1 MNMATEPTKRLGR
14 GLDALL
20 GDYAPKPQ
28 PEAVKDKPAEEGGTS
43 GERGDRRSVP
53 LAFIHPNPRNP
64 RTTFAQDD
72 LDDLAVSIQA
82 HGMVQPIVVRP
93 VPGRTDYFEIIAGQR
108 RWIAAQKAGLHDVPV
123 TLLDVSDKEALEL
136 AIVENVQR
144 ADLNPVEE
152 ALGYNALIEEFSYT
166 QADLG
171 ARIGKSRVHVTNT
184 LRLLKLPDEVIDR
197 VREGQLSA
205 GHARALVNAP
215 DPGALAKKVIENG
228 LSVRD
233 TEKLARVPQKRSNSS
248 PVAVKDAD
256 TRAVETELEARL
268 GLKVDIRHKPDGK
281 GEVRIAYTSLEQ
293 LESLCRKLR
302 G

>member
-1 MNMATEPTKRLGR
+1 MTPEPKRRLGR

-28 PEAVKDKPAEEGGTS
+28 PESTAGPAS
-43 GERGDRRSVP
+43 GVAANDRKTVP

-64 RTTFAQDD
+64 RTTFAQAD

-82 HGMVQPIVVRP
+82 HGLVQPIVVRP
-93 VPGRTDYFEIIAGQR
+93 VDGQPDYYEIIAGER
-108 RWIAAQKAGLHDVPV
+108 RWRAAQKAGLHDVPV
-123 TLLDVSDKEALEL
+123 TILDVSDQEALEL

-152 ALGYNALIEEFSYT
+152 ALGYNALIEEFGYT

-171 ARIGKSRVHVTNT
+171 AKIGKSRVHVTNT
-184 LRLLKLPDEVIDR
+184 LRLLSLPDSVIDH
-197 VREGQLSA
+197 VHSGALSA
-205 GHARALVNAP
+205 GHARALVNMP
-215 DPGALAKKVIENG
+215 DAGTLAGQVIEKN

-233 TEKLARVPQKRSNSS
+233 TEKLVRAAQRPAPAKA
-248 PVAVKDAD
+248 PTPVKDAN
-256 TRAVETELEARL
+256 TRALEQELEGRL
-268 GLKVDIRHKPDGK
+268 GLKLDIRHRPDGK
-281 GEVRIAYTSLEQ
+281 GEMRIAYRSLEQ
-293 LESLCRKLR
+293 LDALCHKLR

>member
-1 MNMATEPTKRLGR
+1 MAPEPTRRLGR

-28 PEAVKDKPAEEGGTS
+28 AAAADNDQPAA
-43 GERGDRRSVP
+43 ERGDRKTVP

-64 RTTFAQDD
+64 RTSFAQED

-82 HGMVQPIVVRP
+82 HGLVQPIVVRP
-93 VPGRTDYFEIIAGQR
+93 VPDRPDAYEIIAGER
-108 RWIAAQKAGLHDVPV
+108 RWRAAQKAGLHDVPV

-152 ALGYNALIEEFSYT
+152 ALGYQALIEEFEYT

-171 ARIGKSRVHVTNT
+171 ATIGKSRVHVTNT
-184 LRLLKLPDEVIDR
+184 LRLLKLPDEVIDH
-197 VREGQLSA
+197 VRAGQLSA

-215 DPGALAKKVIENG
+215 DAGALAKRVVENG
-228 LSVRD
+228 LSVRE
-233 TEKLARVPQKRSNSS
+233 TEKLVQSPQKKAVPRVP
-248 PVAVKDAD
+248 AEKDPN
-256 TRAVETELEARL
+256 TRALEHELEAQL
-268 GLKVDIRHKPDGK
+268 GLKFDIRHRSDGR
-281 GEVRIAYTSLEQ
+281 GEIRIAYGSLEQ
-293 LESLCRKLR
+293 LDALCRKLR

>member
-1 MNMATEPTKRLGR
+1 MTPEPKRRLGR

-28 PEAVKDKPAEEGGTS
+28 PESAARPAS
-43 GERGDRRSVP
+43 GVAANDRKTVP

-64 RTTFAQDD
+64 RTTFAQAD

-82 HGMVQPIVVRP
+82 HGLVQPIVVRP
-93 VPGRTDYFEIIAGQR
+93 VEGRSDYYEIIAGER
-108 RWIAAQKAGLHDVPV
+108 RWRAAQKAGLHDVPV
-123 TLLDVSDKEALEL
+123 TILDVSDQEALEL

-152 ALGYNALIEEFSYT
+152 ALGYNALIEEFGYT

-171 ARIGKSRVHVTNT
+171 AKIGKSRVHVTNT
-184 LRLLKLPDEVIDR
+184 LRLLNLPDGVIDH
-197 VREGQLSA
+197 VRSGALSA
-205 GHARALVNAP
+205 GHARALINTPEA
-215 DPGALAKKVIENG
+215 GALASQVIEKN

-233 TEKLARVPQKRSNSS
+233 TERLVRVAQRPAPAKA
-248 PVAVKDAD
+248 PTPAKDAN
-256 TRAVETELEARL
+256 TRALEQELEGRL
-268 GLKVDIRHKPDGK
+268 GLKLDIHHRPDGK
-281 GEVRIAYTSLEQ
+281 GEMRIAYRSLEQ
-293 LESLCRKLR
+293 LDALCHKLR

>member
-1 MNMATEPTKRLGR
+1 MASEPTKRLGR

-28 PEAVKDKPAEEGGTS
+28 PAAETVQPKAEQT
-43 GERGDRRSVP
+43 DRRTVP

-64 RTTFAQDD
+64 RTTFAQED
-72 LDDLAVSIQA
+72 LDDLAASIKA

-93 VPGRTDYFEIIAGQR
+93 VPDRPDYYEIIAGER
-108 RWIAAQKAGLHDVPV
+108 RWRAAQKAGLHDVPV
-123 TLLDVSDKEALEL
+123 TLLDVTDKEALEL

-152 ALGYNALIEEFSYT
+152 ALGYNALIEEFGYT
-166 QADLG
+166 QQDLG
-171 ARIGKSRVHVTNT
+171 EAIGKSRVHVTNT
-184 LRLLKLPDEVIDR
+184 LRLLKLPDEVIDH
-197 VREGQLSA
+197 VRSGALSA

-215 DPGALAKKVIENG
+215 DAGALARRVVEQG

-233 TEKLARVPQKRSNSS
+233 TEKLVRSPQKKPASR
-248 PVAVKDAD
+248 PAGTEKDAD
-256 TRAVETELEARL
+256 TRALETELEARL
-268 GLKVDIRHKPDGK
+268 GLTLDIRHKPDGR
-281 GEVRIAYTSLEQ
+281 GEVRIAYRSLEQ
-293 LESLCRKLR
+293 LDALCHKLR